1 MNVRAHIP
9 VDKAAFYEFVRAQA
23 EGRFEYDRG
32 LIVQQMTAGT
42 GRHSAIAQRFVSVIE
57 RQLGT
62 ATSMVSSH
70 GRGVDTSETVR
81 QPDVVVEPMPTDW
94 EAISTS
100 VPSLLVEVLSPSTRQ
115 LDLNI
120 KPGEYTSLATL
131 SAYIAAEQDKA
142 LCYVWQRRADGNFPA
157 APTMVEGMGGRIE
170 IEALGVGID
179 LAEIYR
185 GLVAS

>member
-9 VDKAAFYEFVRAQA
+9 VDKAAFYEFVRMQA

-62 ATSMVSSH
+62 ATWMVSSH
-70 GRGVDTSETVR
+70 GRGVDTSQTVR

-100 VPSLLVEVLSPSTRQ
+100 VPSLLIEVLSPSTRQ

-131 SAYIAAEQDKA
+131 TAYVAAEQDKA
-142 LCYVWQRRADGNFPA
+142 LCYVWLRSADGNFPA
-157 APTMVEGMGGRIE
+157 APMEIEGFEGRIE
-170 IEALGVGID
+170 VDALGVKVD

-185 GLVAS
+185 GLVPG